1 MPPKVSDRYK
11 EQKRASLLKSAFDCF
26 AEKGFHQ
33 TTIDD
38 IAAHAKS
45 SKGAIYNYFSSK
57 EEIFLQILESRNRES
72 IERIRTAFADL
83 PSSAE
88 KLRFL
93 LDKNRRIPVLPEAK
107 SWGVLQ
113 MEFLLNAS
121 RHERIQQAVELQYER
136 FMLFYKEIMEEGR
149 ANGEF
154 RADLDTHVAASLFWK
169 LTNGI
174 ALHFA
179 LMTNDQVYDPVLEG
193 AEEML
198 FGYLCDGKGSGQR

>member
-1 MPPKVSDRYK
+1 MPPKVTDRYK
-11 EQKRASLLKSAFDCF
+11 EEKRASLLQSALICF
-26 AEKGFHQ
+26 AEKGFHD
-33 TTIDD
+33 TKIDD

-45 SKGAIYNYFSSK
+45 SKGAIYNYFASK
-57 EEIFLQILESRNRES
+57 EEIFLQILERRNEETMDRLRNTFAEMQ
-72 IERIRTAFADL
+72 TAE
-83 PSSAE
+83 E

-93 LDKNRRIPVLPEAK
+93 MDKNRRIPVVPEAK

-113 MEFLLNAS
+113 MEFLLKAS
-121 RHERIQQAVELQYER
+121 RHERIQHLVELQYEK
-136 FMLFYKEIMEEGR
+136 FMLFYKAIMEEGR

-154 RADLDTHVAASLFWK
+154 RPDLDSHVAASLFWK

-179 LMTNDQVYDPVLEG
+179 LMTNDLVYDPVLEG

-198 FGYLCDGKGSGQR
+198 FGYLGVRA

>member
-45 SKGAIYNYFSSK
+45 SKGAIYNYFFSK
-57 EEIFLQILESRNRES
+57 EDIFLQILERRNEEWLES
-72 IERIRTAFADL
+72 LRTEFAAM

-121 RHERIQQAVELQYER
+121 RHERIQQEVELQYER
-136 FMLFYKEIMEEGR
+136 FMKFYIEIMEEGL

-154 RADLDTHVAASLFWK
+154 RADLDTRVAASLFWK

-174 ALHFA
+174 ALQFA
-179 LMTNDQVYDPVLEG
+179 LVTNDREYDPILAG

-198 FGYLCDGKGSGQR
+198 FRYLGVAL